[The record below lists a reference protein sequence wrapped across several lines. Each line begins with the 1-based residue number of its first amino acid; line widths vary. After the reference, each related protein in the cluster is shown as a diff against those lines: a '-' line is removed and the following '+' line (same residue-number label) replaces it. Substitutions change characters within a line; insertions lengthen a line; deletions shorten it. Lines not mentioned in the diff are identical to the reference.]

1 MSNKQ
6 NIAKLIYKT
15 SKEKKNLRRNP
26 YLSNLE
32 EEKERR
38 EIEDEP

>member
-15 SKEKKNLRRNP
+15 SKEKKQLRRNP
-26 YLSNLE
+26 YLKDL
-32 EEKERR
+32 RR
-38 EIEDEP
+38 NVEEDEGE